1 MPAVWPHSAMLKW
14 LRQLTLRAGRCQ
26 HETVVVAPRLWVSRA
41 VLKRT
46 IEVLQRSGTVAE
58 THEGVAYWA
67 GRWFSVGSIITTCI
81 APAAKTTSNSFE
93 TSSYT
98 NARAVAYLAGADL
111 ELLGQ
116 VHSHPASSVGHSH
129 GDDERALM
137 PYEGFLSIVVPHYG
151 QHGMTPLTGCGV
163 HVFESGRF
171 RRMGGTEVESSF
183 RLIDVFTD
191 LRT

>member
-1 MPAVWPHSAMLKW
+1 MLKW
-14 LRQLTLRAGRCQ
+14 IKQLTLRRRQ
-26 HETVVVAPRLWVSRA
+26 HEAVAVSPVVWVFGA
-41 VLKRT
+41 VLEQT
-46 IEVLQRSGTVAE
+46 VEVLQRSGTVAE

-67 GRWFSVGSIITTCI
+67 GRRFGADLIVTTCI
-81 APAAKTTSNSFE
+81 APAATTTCGSFE

-98 NARAVAYLAGADL
+98 NARVVAYLAGAEL

-116 VHSHPASSVGHSH
+116 VHSHPGSSVGHSA

-151 QHGMTPLTGCGV
+151 RCGMTPLTGCGV
-163 HVFESGRF
+163 HIFENGHF
-171 RRMGGTEVESSF
+171 RRMGGTEVEARF
-183 RLIDVFTD
+183 RLLDVFTD

>member
-1 MPAVWPHSAMLKW
+1 MLKW
-14 LRQLTLRAGRCQ
+14 LRRLTLRRQQ
-26 HETVVVAPRLWVSRA
+26 HEAVTASPVVWVFGA
-41 VLKRT
+41 VLEQT
-46 IEVLQRSGTVAE
+46 VEVLQRSGTVAE

-67 GRWFSVGSIITTCI
+67 GRRFGADLIVTTCI
-81 APAAKTTSNSFE
+81 ALAATTTFGSFE

-98 NARAVAYLAGADL
+98 NARVVAYLADADL

-116 VHSHPASSVGHSH
+116 VHSHPGFSVGHSH

-151 QHGMTPLTGCGV
+151 RRGMTPLTGCGV
-163 HVFESGRF
+163 HVFEHGRF
-171 RRMGGTEVESSF
+171 RRMGGIEVESCF
-183 RLIDVFTD
+183 RLLDVFTD